1 MAKAEWGTKHTCSSC
16 SAKFYD
22 MQRAELICPKCGQ
35 KNQPQVVFK
44 QRRASEAVK
53 DPKPA
58 AKVAAAPADDADDDA
73 EDVNTD
79 DDTLLDSDD
88 DDDTGL
94 DVGAGTGDDDEDAI
108 VPVEDA
114 SEVGLDSTDEEEED
128 L

>member
-22 MQRAELICPKCGQ
+22 MQRTELVCPKCGQ

-44 QRRASEAVK
+44 QRRATEAVK
-53 DPKPA
+53 EAKPA
-58 AKVAAAPADDADDDA
+58 PKAAAAEVDDEDV

-88 DDDTGL
+88 DDDAGL
-94 DVGAGTGDDDEDAI
+94 DVVAAGPGDDDDDAI
-108 VPVEDA
+108 VPVEDEA
-114 SEVGLDSTDEEEED
+114 DVGLDSADEEEED

>member
-44 QRRASEAVK
+44 QRRATEAVK
-53 DPKPA
+53 EAKPA
-58 AKVAAAPADDADDDA
+58 PKAAAAAPEDEEDIEDVNADDDA
-73 EDVNTD
+73 
-79 DDTLLDSDD
+79 LLDSDD
-88 DDDTGL
+88 DDDAGL
-94 DVGAGTGDDDEDAI
+94 EVPGGNMDDDDDTM
-108 VPVEDA
+108 VPVEDDVD
-114 SEVGLDSTDEEEED
+114 VGLDSADEEEED

>member
-1 MAKAEWGTKHTCSSC
+1 MAKAEWGAKHTCSSC

-44 QRRASEAVK
+44 QRRATEAVK
-53 DPKPA
+53 DAKPA
-58 AKVAAAPADDADDDA
+58 PKAAPDVDDEEA
-73 EDVNTD
+73 EDVNAD

-88 DDDTGL
+88 DEDTAL
-94 DVGAGTGDDDEDAI
+94 EVPAAGVDDEDAV
-108 VPVEDA
+108 VPVEGEAD
-114 SEVGLDSTDEEEED
+114 VGLDSTEEEEED